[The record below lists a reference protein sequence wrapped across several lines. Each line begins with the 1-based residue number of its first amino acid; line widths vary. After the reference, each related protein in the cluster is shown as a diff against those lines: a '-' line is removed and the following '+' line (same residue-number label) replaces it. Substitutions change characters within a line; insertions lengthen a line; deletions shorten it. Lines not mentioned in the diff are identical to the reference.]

1 MLRDEI
7 VDLLDFENLQ
17 VDILSPEFE
26 IVSVNEDYQEV
37 VKFIKDNYHDD
48 KSDFQIE
55 YTKDYFL
62 WYFNCSESDFILL
75 KFNGKVI
82 GCVSGKADFIII
94 KNIPKKVYILNH
106 LCIDKTFRHCGII
119 KTLIKEIAK
128 CSLKRK
134 IYYAFYTSGY
144 NHLTP
149 LNETRIYNCYKTP
162 EYLEEVGYISLPCV
176 SHLKNLLI
184 SLYKPK
190 KGIKSDLVIHQNKED
205 IRFVSFCLNKKYSTY
220 DLAQHFHML
229 NEKILS
235 ERKIVTTFTFLKN
248 EIIVGFSAFYNA
260 NLVHKKTSKRIKR
273 SYLLAH
279 WNDKNFLSEKEL
291 LTNSFNMIEADIVS
305 VVGTGLFS
313 SKSVRISLKIDNY
326 AEKYYSYF
334 YKSSD
339 IALDNKKMYLFIP

>member
-1 MLRDEI
+1 M
-7 VDLLDFENLQ
+7 
-17 VDILSPEFE
+17 
-26 IVSVNEDYQEV
+26 
-37 VKFIKDNYHDD
+37 KFIKDNYHDD

-55 YTKDYFL
+55 YTKDHFL

-106 LCIDKTFRHCGII
+106 LCIDKT
-119 KTLIKEIAK
+119 A
-128 CSLKRK
+128 
-134 IYYAFYTSGY
+134 
-144 NHLTP
+144 
-149 LNETRIYNCYKTP
+149 LNETRIYNCYKT
-162 EYLEEVGYISLPCV
+162 
-176 SHLKNLLI
+176 
-184 SLYKPK
+184 
-190 KGIKSDLVIHQNKED
+190 
-205 IRFVSFCLNKKYSTY
+205 
-220 DLAQHFHML
+220 
-229 NEKILS
+229 
-235 ERKIVTTFTFLKN
+235 FLKD

-291 LTNSFNMIEADIVS
+291 LTSSFNMIEADIVS

-313 SKSVRISLKIDNY
+313 SKSVRISLKIDNC

-339 IALDNKKMYLFIP
+339 TALDNKKMYLFIP